1 MKNRG
6 LNPPIFL
13 NNEVRTI
20 MHAPDTTFTGN
31 GDVLRDRPVTRHT
44 SLLMKAQSNTVLKIP
59 GKGCVLDV

>member
-31 GDVLRDRPVTRHT
+31 GDFLRDRPESFHV

-59 GKGCVLDV
+59 GRGCVLDD

>member
-1 MKNRG
+1 
-6 LNPPIFL
+6 
-13 NNEVRTI
+13 

-31 GDVLRDRPVTRHT
+31 GDLLRDRPVTRHT